1 MSADPDDPRAW
12 MIERNL
18 DRCARLFPNRY
29 ADAVADHPG
38 VIAWAA
44 EYRADPKRSRSL
56 LLLGPTGTGKTHQA
70 YGALRSAVRRPAAVR
85 WEAVS
90 AADLVAETRGAK
102 DVDELLRR
110 YIRADLLLLDDLGV
124 AKASEWTEEVTYRV
138 IDHRYRECRPGIF
151 TSNIAAPRLRDLLGE
166 RVASRLVE
174 MCGNPVVLRGTDR
187 RLRAAS

>member
-1 MSADPDDPRAW
+1 MSADPDDTRAW

-18 DRCARLFPNRY
+18 DRCARLFPTRY
-29 ADAVADHPG
+29 VNAEADHPD
-38 VIAWAA
+38 VVAWGMD
-44 EYRADPKRSRSL
+44 YRADPKRSPSL

-70 YGALRSAVRRPAAVR
+70 YGALRAALARPAAVR

-90 AADLVAETRGAK
+90 AADMVAETRGAK
-102 DVDELLRR
+102 SVDDVLAK
-110 YIRADLLLLDDLGV
+110 YTGTDLLLLDDLGV

-138 IDHRYRECRPGIF
+138 IDHRYRECRPSIF
-151 TSNIAAPRLRDLLGE
+151 TSNIAAPKLRELLGE

-174 MCGNPVVLRGTDR
+174 MCSAPVVLRGPDR